1 MTSEKR
7 RIFLVLNPVSG
18 VHSPDMVWRRFKQR
32 CEEAGHE
39 VNVYR
44 TTGDEN
50 LKSIVQSAAAQGYDL
65 FVAAGGDGTVSAVAD
80 GLYGTRIPL
89 AILPVGTWNAL
100 ARNLEIPLLIDPA
113 IRLITGEHRE
123 LEIDG
128 MLINGRLY
136 LLNAGAG
143 LSAETM
149 EKTERRQ
156 KRMFGWLAYIWN
168 IVLQFF
174 GLQLHS
180 FSINVDGT
188 PLRVRASE
196 VMIMNSNLTAIKEI
210 SNRLELRP
218 DDGKLELCVVR
229 ARSLPGF
236 LLMVWN
242 ILVRKP
248 YRNPRFEVYAVTR
261 SAVVRTRRP
270 VRTQADGDI
279 LGYTPLEVQV
289 VPKAARLIVP
299 LEGQFGLLPALEKI
313 SSRVLETILHV
324 VETPRDLV
332 DQFGKIIHPK
342 KGRHD

>member
-1 MTSEKR
+1 MTIEKR
-7 RIFLVLNPVSG
+7 RIYLVLNPVSG
-18 VHSPDMVWRRFKQR
+18 VLSPDMVWRRFKQK

-100 ARNLEIPLLIDPA
+100 ARNLDIPLLLDPA
-113 IRLITGEHRE
+113 IRLITGEHR
-123 LEIDG
+123 LVDIDG
-128 MLINGRLY
+128 MLIHERLY
-136 LLNAGAG
+136 LLNAGVG
-143 LSAETM
+143 ISAETM

-168 IVLQFF
+168 IILRFF

-180 FSINVDGT
+180 FSINVDGA
-188 PLRVRASE
+188 PLRVRATE
-196 VMIMNSNLTAIKEI
+196 IMLMNSNLTAIKEI
-210 SNRLELRP
+210 SNLLDLRP
-218 DDGKLELCVVR
+218 DDGKLELCIVR

-236 LLMVWN
+236 LWMLWN

-248 YRNPRFEVYAVTR
+248 YRNPRFEVIPVTR
-261 SAVVRTRRP
+261 QVTVRTRRP

-279 LGYTPLEVQV
+279 LGYTPLEVKV
-289 VPKAARLIVP
+289 VPAAARMVVP
-299 LEGQFGLLPALEKI
+299 LEGQFGLLPALEKFSQMVREQI
-313 SSRVLETILHV
+313 PQL
-324 VETPRDLV
+324 VETPRELV
-332 DQFGKIIHPK
+332 DQVGRIIHPK
-342 KGRHD
+342 KDEHE